1 MTRMCLIFPV
11 LFSKGVLSQMLIDV
25 LDLPVITVAFSEFSC
40 ALTLFTETVFKNV
53 LKISYHVTRFLRVFM
68 RCPVK

>member
-1 MTRMCLIFPV
+1 
-11 LFSKGVLSQMLIDV
+11 MLIDV
-25 LDLPVITVAFSEFSC
+25 LDLPLITVAFSEFSC